1 MALTLGSILLIASTA
16 CATIVFNAILAPIF
30 LKEKFKIFPD
40 GCTVVLL
47 SIGSTLAAFQ
57 EPQKVPHLTQQAMK
71 AKIYSPRT
79 LSYLC
84 GLIIVGCLRYHY
96 LKFLKK
102 AL

>member
-1 MALTLGSILLIASTA
+1 MPINRSICLIQIYQFLIPVCNDITHQIFNIVALTLGSILLIASTA

-57 EPQKVPHLTQQAMK
+57 EP
-71 AKIYSPRT
+71 
-79 LSYLC
+79 
-84 GLIIVGCLRYHY
+84 
-96 LKFLKK
+96 
-102 AL
+102 